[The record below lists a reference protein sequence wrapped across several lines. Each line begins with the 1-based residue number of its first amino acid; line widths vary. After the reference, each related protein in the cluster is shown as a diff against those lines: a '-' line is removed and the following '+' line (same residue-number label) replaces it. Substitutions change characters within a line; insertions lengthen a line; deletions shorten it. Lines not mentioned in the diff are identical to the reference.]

1 MTREELALAACEGV
15 PDDMLRNVRLLAL
28 LEKSQALLSSSEAL
42 KAQAAEGMRM
52 LEVVTRELLVCT
64 EMYRRDVVQVP
75 LDASPVER
83 CEARV
88 NDAIRRL
95 RAERHD
101 LLIDEVRIANDGK
114 AYVVAYENGA
124 A

>member
-1 MTREELALAACEGV
+1 MSREELALAACEGV
-15 PDDMLRNVRLLAL
+15 PDDMLRGVKLLAL
-28 LEKSQALLSSSEAL
+28 LDKSQALLSSSDAL
-42 KAQAAEGMRM
+42 KAQAAECMRM
-52 LEVVTRELLVCT
+52 LEVVTRELLACT

-95 RAERHD
+95 RAERSD

>member
-15 PDDMLRNVRLLAL
+15 PDDMLRGVRMLAL
-28 LEKSQALLSSSEAL
+28 LDKSQALLSSSDAL
-42 KAQAAEGMRM
+42 KVQAAECMRM
-52 LEVVTRELLVCT
+52 LEVVTRELLACT

-95 RAERHD
+95 RAEQAD
-101 LLIDEVRIANDGK
+101 LVDIEITVQNSGDAS
-114 AYVVAYENGA
+114 VVGYLKGA